1 MNRRA
6 LTWDD
11 IADIYDKETGGHAR
25 TKPMDRI
32 ADWAES
38 RNDLFD
44 VDPKDGSFYLKI
56 KESQKM
62 NDKTNTAV
70 ATTGTKA
77 VTQLDPAG
85 FSQAKIDLIK
95 DQICVGATNNELQLF
110 LFICQKTGLDP
121 IARQIYA
128 LKRKVY
134 NKTKKCYE
142 EKMSVQTSIDGFR
155 LVAQRTGKY
164 AGQDGPFWCGKD
176 GKWSDIWLAEGFPAA
191 AKVGVLHKDFRD
203 PLYAVAKW
211 DAYKQTYEKDGK
223 TILGNMWEKMPDL
236 MIAKCAE
243 ALALRR
249 AFPQELSG
257 LYTDDEMAQ
266 ASNPVTAV
274 VHTPGKGDVIDPEP
288 VDDTDAPVKEE
299 QAPGKTA
306 PEGVKMA
313 SDKQCHAI
321 VNMCMEWKD
330 GSKQVDIF
338 KKYQVDRYNDL
349 TSAQASETIKM
360 LMADLAAKKKE
371 KANAK

>member
-1 MNRRA
+1 
-6 LTWDD
+6 
-11 IADIYDKETGGHAR
+11 
-25 TKPMDRI
+25 
-32 ADWAES
+32 
-38 RNDLFD
+38 
-44 VDPKDGSFYLKI
+44 
-56 KESQKM
+56 M
-62 NDKTNTAV
+62 NDKTNTGTAV
-70 ATTGTKA
+70 ATKGSA
-77 VTQLDPAG
+77 PLDPAG

-95 DQICVGATNNELQLF
+95 NQICVGATNDELQLF

-128 LKRKVY
+128 LKRKVKEKKW
-134 NKTKKCYE
+134 NIQTKKYDWSYV

-176 GKWSDIWLAEGFPAA
+176 AKWHDIWLTEGYPVA

-223 TILGNMWEKMPDL
+223 TVLGNMWEKMPDL

-257 LYTDDEMAQ
+257 LYTTDEMGQ
-266 ASNPVTAV
+266 ADNPVTV
-274 VHTPGKGDVIDPEP
+274 VHTPGKADVIDPEP
-288 VDDTDAPVKEE
+288 VDDTDDPVKEE
-299 QAPGKTA
+299 QAPGKPA
-306 PEGVKMA
+306 PDGVKMA

-330 GSKQVDIF
+330 GSKQTDIF

-360 LMADLAAKKKE
+360 LIVDLAAKKKE